1 MGGLT
6 VKNQRKNYGHKLAE
20 LLDIPLETIDWPK
33 VTLNG
38 NTNAVIQNHRGVI
51 EYDQNIVR
59 INTKLGEIKVTGE
72 KLTLVA
78 ASKEEIIVEGLI
90 SGAQMVDWR

>member
-1 MGGLT
+1 M
-6 VKNQRKNYGHKLAE
+6 KNQRKSYSHKLAE
-20 LLDIPLETIDWPK
+20 ILEIPLETIDWPK
-33 VTLNG
+33 VILNG

-78 ASKEEIIVEGLI
+78 ASKDEIIIEGLI
-90 SGAQMVDWR
+90 GGAQMVDWR